1 MADARSLLKAK
12 RQEARISHPFATYTP
27 SGQLKC
33 AVCGTAV
40 KHATVWEGHLGSKS
54 HRTNVARMKEE
65 QSREEQRQRE
75 RAEAEAKG
83 KRKADD
89 DESMPTPEPADKKR
103 RVEPAGFPT
112 DFFSDPGRA
121 LSAPEHD
128 SDSDAE
134 MDGPP
139 ATAPVTT
146 QPLAPKADVD
156 LEYERFQRELL
167 ISDKKPEMY
176 EAATVFAEPV
186 LVSSANDG
194 FPVEEAAMTE
204 EAPAK
209 TEEEIRLQKQE
220 EERELIMDRLF
231 EEERAQ
237 EDADSRV
244 SLMKA
249 RIEMAKKRRE
259 QKKAAKSS

>member
-12 RQEARISHPFATYTP
+12 RQEARISHPFATYTS

-33 AVCGTAV
+33 SVCGTAV

-65 QSREEQRQRE
+65 QLREEQRQRE
-75 RAEAEAKG
+75 RAEVEAKG

-103 RVEPAGFPT
+103 RLEPAGFPT
-112 DFFSDPGRA
+112 NFFSDPGRA

-139 ATAPVTT
+139 APPPT
-146 QPLAPKADVD
+146 QPSGPKADVD

-167 ISDKKPEMY
+167 ISEQKPELY

-194 FPVEEAAMTE
+194 FPVEEAAVAE

-209 TEEEIRLQKQE
+209 TDEEIRLQKQE

-259 QKKAAKSS
+259 QKKAGKSS